1 MPGDILQIYAAGDL
15 PIDIVLVKLCI
26 SVSVVSSYVS
36 LHFAA
41 RTCIQD
47 LVLRHGICPAALCGP
62 ATSGARVGN
71 AKGAAEKQRKF
82 TFRQLV
88 AEALVYLTSTMA
100 VALAVEKLD
109 VVLNFTGAIACVP
122 FMFIFPGLL
131 LLKLDC
137 NNTTD
142 GFGSLRWRYNGYIFI
157 VFGAAVCLVSVTTS
171 VIDAAHL
178 ATIN

>member
-1 MPGDILQIYAAGDL
+1 MSL
-15 PIDIVLVKLCI
+15 P
-26 SVSVVSSYVS
+26 S
-36 LHFAA
+36 
-41 RTCIQD
+41 RQD
-47 LVLRHGICPAALCGP
+47 LVLRHGICPAALCGR
-62 ATSGARVGN
+62 ATSDARISN

-88 AEALVYLTSTMA
+88 TEALVYLTCTMA
-100 VALAVEKLD
+100 VAIAVEKLD

-122 FMFIFPGLL
+122 FMLIFPGLL

-137 NNTTD
+137 NNTKD
-142 GFGSLRWRYNGYIFI
+142 GFGSLRWRYNGYFF
-157 VFGAAVCLVSVTTS
+157 VAFGVGVCLVSITTS